1 MARDTQKGR
10 SKIPE
15 AFELLFKSKGFTS
28 VEALSTATGNSPS
41 TLRKIYD
48 REPRRLQ
55 SDALSR
61 VASRLDV
68 SMDDLAKIMELT
80 DSHII
85 DAEFEIVEGGKIQYL
100 NDAGGEALIPG
111 RKPLHVEHRVQAGM
125 WVEEDDFTQDR
136 LSGPAVYADPNHPRP
151 QWLELVSGDSVDQI
165 APEGSYVHVVDWAA
179 IDREPREGELVIVK
193 RTRLEGLLAERSVK
207 QVRRTKGQIELWPA
221 SNNPRWNAPLILD
234 GAEDG
239 VTVQIAGLVIWV
251 HRPLP
256 G

>member
-1 MARDTQKGR
+1 MAQR
-10 SKIPE
+10 IPPQFE
-15 AFELLFKSKGFTS
+15 ALLKSKGLTLNAASKLAGGEDLLRDLFRRKKARTLGS
-28 VEALSTATGNSPS
+28 DKLARLAQALDIT
-41 TLRKIYD
+41 
-48 REPRRLQ
+48 
-55 SDALSR
+55 
-61 VASRLDV
+61 
-68 SMDDLAKIMELT
+68 MDDLASVMELA
-80 DSHII
+80 DAPGERSEFQVI
-85 DAEFEIVEGGKIQYL
+85 DGGKVHYL
-100 NDAGGEALIPG
+100 SDAAGEAAIPG